1 MNREKENREQGFNR
15 VLKEESRVEKV
26 AIIGLSCLFPGAH
39 SPKAFWQN
47 LMAGKVSTAEATAAD
62 FGVDINGLCNEKGVS
77 DKMYALNRGS
87 VGEFDFDPTGY
98 DLAATEVAQL
108 DRTAKG
114 ALYVAKAALKDSGYW
129 DNKDLRSRC
138 GAVIGNLSLPT
149 QASYHQIAPLYR
161 GIVEP
166 AIEQR
171 FGRSNRQRL
180 EEIIEAPEQEREP
193 VSQWVSSLPSDIVA
207 RSLSLSAPHFCVD
220 AAYASA
226 FYALKLACDSLLA
239 GKTDLMLTGAVAF
252 TDPLLMQM
260 LFSGL
265 QALPSNGFSC
275 PFDRNSQ
282 GLTPAEGASMVVL
295 KRHSEA
301 VRDGDKIYAA
311 IAGIGLSNDGHNA
324 HLLQPS
330 LVGQTTAFER
340 AYRAANI
347 DPSQIDYLECHATGT
362 PLGDKTELSSIK
374 HFFGAHTPLLGATK
388 ANVGHLLAAS
398 GMVGLLKVILSMEK
412 GTIPPTVGIQEPVSV
427 SRKDSRGVS
436 SDHTNIVQHSTPWP
450 RADAAPKHAAISAFG
465 FGGTNAHVVLQQAKT
480 NSTPSVSPSELQP
493 PQPVAIVGMDVYFSG
508 CDGLEAFDRSLYDG
522 KQQFRDLPEHRW
534 RGVEKLP
541 LLSKYGLDEA
551 PKGAYIEQ
559 FDVDTRRYKI
569 PPHEVH
575 RIHPQQLLM
584 LKVADRALQD
594 AGMTPG
600 GNVAVIVA
608 TELDPSVHQLQQ
620 RWQTD
625 SVEGSD
631 VLTTPITD
639 LIKESFQPSAEVSD
653 FVGIIGNITASR
665 ISSLWD
671 FNGPAFTLSTGEQST
686 MQALEVAQR
695 LLGSKEVDAV
705 VLGAVDLASGFEQ
718 VLSRQKTSPLNS
730 ETQTW
735 SYEQTANGQMVGEGA
750 GAVVLKRAYETG
762 AEGYATIGAV
772 EICTAAG
779 SALEKAVQD
788 ACKLAHKA
796 ASTAPAEVGYLE
808 VCSSAAA
815 VEAFERSGLA
825 QAYQLEEN
833 QQKRSCAMGSVSATI
848 GYAGIA
854 AGMASLIKAA
864 LCLHHRYIPA
874 VPLWSAPE
882 DFNQWKKTP
891 FYVAQASQSWFL
903 AKHQQQRKAAIS
915 QISKTSAAHVVL
927 LEATQRVRPS
937 SYLAQSP
944 PYLLVFTAASCE
956 EICVQLSALKQTLE
970 ERDLTAIARQSLS
983 HHKAHHPYALSLV
996 CDTKQG
1002 LAQEIDR
1009 ALEGIPK
1016 AFEQQASE
1024 QQKAWQTP
1032 AGSYFTAFPQGKEGV
1047 AFVYPGA
1054 FNAYLGQNKDH
1065 LKLFPDL
1072 FEHSIFQST
1081 GDRYLELTRSLHPR
1095 TLKAPSRRQLEKL
1108 ENRFLADPQAMFEAE
1123 MACASLTTE
1132 ILQKHFKIQP
1142 QLAFGYSLGET
1153 SMMVAQGVF
1162 DAAEFGEGRETF
1174 ARSPLF
1180 NGRLS
1185 GVQNAVR
1192 EYWNMPTLDVEEEA
1206 QKQIW
1211 AIYVLMAPIEAVAQ
1225 AVESESKVYVTQIN
1239 TKEEVVIAGE
1249 PAACDRLIKS
1259 LACPFFRAPFTHVI
1273 HCPPVA
1279 LEKAELEN
1287 LHTFSIHQK
1296 PLTLYTAASR
1306 EPALQ
1311 TQQAISGSIAQ
1322 GLCQTLDFPQL
1333 INRVYK
1339 DGARVFVEVGAG
1351 GSCCRYIEKNLG
1363 QRPHVTAALNV
1374 RGTHNKAALVKALAK
1389 LVSHRV
1395 PLELWPLCP
1404 PEPNRSLIST
1414 KNNAMTKTIEL
1425 GGKDIAETILN
1436 AVLPSQQQS
1445 ASAAVDSAVI
1455 STALAAN
1462 AAMSQ
1467 AHGTFLSGRS
1477 AALQHMRELIELQLE
1492 LSASTGSSKSAIEN
1506 SLENDSEN
1514 SSKDTSG
1521 ASTKADSSA
1530 TDLSIS
1536 AKQSPVGG
1544 LRT

>member
-1 MNREKENREQGFNR
+1 M
-15 VLKEESRVEKV
+15 LKEESRVEKV
-26 AIIGLSCLFPGAH
+26 AIIGLSCLFPDAH
-39 SPKAFWQN
+39 SPEAFWQN
-47 LMAGKVSTAEATAAD
+47 LVAGKVSTAEATAAD
-62 FGVDINGLCNEKGVS
+62 FGVNLNGLCGEKGVS
-77 DKMYALNRGS
+77 DKIYALNRGA
-87 VGEFDFDPTGY
+87 VGEFDFDPTEY
-98 DLAATEVAQL
+98 DLSSEEMAQL
-108 DRTAKG
+108 DRSAKG
-114 ALYVAKAALKDSGYW
+114 ALYVAKAALQDSGYW
-129 DNKDLRSRC
+129 ERRDLRSRC
-138 GAVIGNLSLPT
+138 GAVVGNLSLPT
-149 QASYHQIAPLYR
+149 QASYRQIAPLYK

-171 FGRSNRQRL
+171 FGRSGSQPL
-180 EEIIEAPEQEREP
+180 EEMIETPEPESEP
-193 VSQWVSSLPSDIVA
+193 VSKWVSSSPSDIVA
-207 RSLSLSAPHFCVD
+207 RSLSLLAPHFCID

-265 QALPSNGFSC
+265 QALPGNGFSC

-330 LVGQTTAFER
+330 LVGQTTAFAR

-347 DPSQIDYLECHATGT
+347 DPSQTDYLECHATGT

-412 GTIPPTVGIQEPVSV
+412 GTIPPTVGIQEPVSI
-427 SRKDSRGVS
+427 SEKDSRGVS
-436 SDHTNIVQHSTPWP
+436 SDHTNIVQHSTPWIQ
-450 RADAAPKHAAISAFG
+450 ADAAPKHAAISAFG
-465 FGGTNAHVVLQQAKT
+465 FGGTNAHVVLQQAQT
-480 NSTPSVSPSELQP
+480 NSKPFSPSKPQP
-493 PQPVAIVGMDVYFSG
+493 PQPIAIVGMDVYFAG

-522 KQQFRDLPEHRW
+522 KQQFKHLPENRW

-559 FDVDTRRYKI
+559 FDIDARRYKI

-620 RWQTD
+620 RWQTN

-631 VLTTPITD
+631 VLAAPITD
-639 LIKESFQPSAEVSD
+639 LIKESFQPSAEVSN

-671 FNGPAFTLSTGEQST
+671 FSGPAFTLSAGEQST
-686 MQALEVAQR
+686 MQALEIAQR
-695 LLGSKEVDAV
+695 LLESKEVDAV
-705 VLGAVDLASGFEQ
+705 VLGAVDLAGGFEQ

-730 ETQTW
+730 GTQTW

-750 GAVVLKRAYETG
+750 GAVVLKRADEAG
-762 AEGYATIGAV
+762 SGRYATIGAV
-772 EICTAAG
+772 EICTATG
-779 SALEKAVQD
+779 SGLEKAVQN

-796 ASTAPAEVGYLE
+796 AKTAPAEVGYLE
-808 VCSSAAA
+808 VCGSVAA
-815 VEAFERSGLA
+815 VEASERSGLA

-874 VPLWSAPE
+874 VPLWLAPE
-882 DFNQWKKTP
+882 DFEQWKKTP
-891 FYVAQASQSWFL
+891 FYVAQTSQGWFL
-903 AKHQQQRKAAIS
+903 AEHHQQRKAAIS
-915 QISKTSAAHVVL
+915 QVSEAGAAHVVL

-956 EICVQLSALKQTLE
+956 EICVQLRALKRE
-970 ERDLTAIARQSLS
+970 IGERNLAVIAHKSLTQ
-983 HHKAHHPYALSLV
+983 HKAHHPYALSLV
-996 CDTKQG
+996 CDTKQS
-1002 LAQEIDR
+1002 LTQEINR

-1016 AFEQQASE
+1016 AYEQASK
-1024 QQKAWQTP
+1024 QQKDWQTP
-1032 AGSYFTAFPQGKEGV
+1032 AGSYFTAFPQGRESV
-1047 AFVYPGA
+1047 ALVYPGA

-1065 LKLFPDL
+1065 LRLFPDL

-1123 MACASLTTE
+1123 MACASLTTD
-1132 ILQKHFKIQP
+1132 ILQNHFKIQP

-1162 DAAEFGEGRETF
+1162 DAAEFGKGRASF

-1185 GVQNAVR
+1185 GMQNAVR
-1192 EYWNMPTLDVEEEA
+1192 EYWNMPTLDADET
-1206 QKQIW
+1206 QQIW
-1211 AIYVLMAPIEAVAQ
+1211 AIYVLMAPVEAVAQ
-1225 AVESESKVYVTQIN
+1225 AVESESRVYVTQIN
-1239 TKEEVVIAGE
+1239 TQDEVVIAGE
-1249 PAACDRLIKS
+1249 PAACDRLIKL

-1311 TQQAISGSIAQ
+1311 TQQAISHSIAQ

-1333 INRVYK
+1333 INRVYEG
-1339 DGARVFVEVGAG
+1339 GARVFIEVGAG

-1374 RGTHNKAALVKALAK
+1374 RGTNNKAALVKALAK

-1395 PLELWPLCP
+1395 PLDLWPLCP
-1404 PEPNRSLIST
+1404 PEQTRLLIST

-1445 ASAAVDSAVI
+1445 VSAAVT

-1477 AALQHMRELIELQLE
+1477 AALQHMRELVELQLE
-1492 LSASTGSSKSAIEN
+1492 LSASIGSSESTIGN
-1506 SLENDSEN
+1506 GLESDLES
-1514 SSKDTSG
+1514 SSKDTLG
-1521 ASTKADSSA
+1521 TSTKTDSSA